1 MCMLRA
7 HLPCATHPD
16 LEIHTALSTGLMCVW
31 RAFFAH
37 LPFTATCTSSRALS
51 AGLMCVWRAFFAIY
65 LDLWSFRGVGAARR
79 DRSKDM
85 EHFADSLKGAMLMS
99 LAFCVVLQVG
109 GWVSWLVCLVCAALH
124 ARGQGEE
131 VACQKRAALLVCS
144 MHYAAGP
151 SSRQCTLPPL
161 PLPFTLQCLGGVVGE
176 EQLELLVSS
185 LLTGQHTASA
195 AARPL

>member
-7 HLPCATHPD
+7 HSPCATHPD
-16 LEIHTALSTGLMCVW
+16 LEIHT
-31 RAFFAH
+31 
-37 LPFTATCTSSRALS
+37 ALS

-109 GWVSWLVCLVCAALH
+109 G
-124 ARGQGEE
+124 
-131 VACQKRAALLVCS
+131 
-144 MHYAAGP
+144 
-151 SSRQCTLPPL
+151 
-161 PLPFTLQCLGGVVGE
+161 
-176 EQLELLVSS
+176 
-185 LLTGQHTASA
+185 
-195 AARPL
+195 